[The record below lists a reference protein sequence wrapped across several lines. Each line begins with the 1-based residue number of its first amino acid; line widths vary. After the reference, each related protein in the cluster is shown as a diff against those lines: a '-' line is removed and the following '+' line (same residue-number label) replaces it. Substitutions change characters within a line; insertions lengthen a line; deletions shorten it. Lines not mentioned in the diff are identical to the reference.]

1 MQYRLTP
8 TIKLRQT
15 EKWSKKNNI
24 FYMIQDFSSGYIT
37 IESDEYK
44 NFDISKP
51 PKIFNSIVD
60 INLSDN
66 DGVEFKSKD
75 KNLTKKIQTIFEES
89 FDTGLEEE
97 GWERDPDSVIYEFI
111 GGIKINALASQD
123 AQA

>member
-51 PKIFNSIVD
+51 PKIFNSKPPIIVT
-60 INLSDN
+60 L
-66 DGVEFKSKD
+66 
-75 KNLTKKIQTIFEES
+75 
-89 FDTGLEEE
+89 
-97 GWERDPDSVIYEFI
+97 P
-111 GGIKINALASQD
+111 
-123 AQA
+123 

>member
-97 GWERDPDSVIYEFI
+97 GWERDPDSIIYEFI
-111 GGIKINALASQD
+111 GEIEINTLK
-123 AQA
+123 